1 VPCSRR
7 IGIARSRSRKPLPA
21 SGSRA
26 GAMRLH
32 HQGFVVGAFGYDPDA
47 PSLPTSGVDI
57 HLPGLW
63 GGWRCERSL
72 VADVSVSGSRSKLP
86 GHNSIHCPGA

>member
-1 VPCSRR
+1 MPCSRR

-32 HQGFVVGAFGYDPDA
+32 HQGFVVGALGYDPDA
-47 PSLPTSGVDI
+47 PSLPASGIDI
-57 HLPGLW
+57 HDPLARGF
-63 GGWRCERSL
+63 G
-72 VADVSVSGSRSKLP
+72 ADGHFQPAALSSR
-86 GHNSIHCPGA
+86 ATR